1 MSDELIEAM
10 ARAIWRGRMDVD
22 EVNAIIAELHRRAAA
37 EVDPNSPVEMDALRK
52 AWDRNPPCPNCGGF
66 GHFEC
71 D

>member
-1 MSDELIEAM
+1 
-10 ARAIWRGRMDVD
+10 MDVD